1 MSTTPISVA
10 IVEDNARFRK
20 EMTKFLEGCAEFT
33 VTGAFGSA
41 EQALAELPKQP
52 PEVVLM
58 DINLPKA
65 SGIECTSRLKAV
77 LPKLHILML
86 TVYEDTDSIFQAL
99 QAGATGYLLKRALPD
114 EIIAAIHD
122 VRSGGSP
129 MTGHIARKVVESF
142 RQVPASS
149 GEAEE
154 NLSPRE
160 REILDY
166 LAQGYQYKE
175 IAAALNISY
184 ATVRTHIER
193 VYQKLQVCSRAQAVA
208 KLNEPRKK

>member
-1 MSTTPISVA
+1 MSNTPISVA
-10 IVEDNARFRK
+10 IVEDNARYRK
-20 EMTKFLEGCAEFT
+20 ELTKFLEGCAEFRCA
-33 VTGAFGSA
+33 GAYGSA
-41 EQALAELPKQP
+41 EQALAELPRCP
-52 PEVVLM
+52 PDVVLM
-58 DINLPKA
+58 DINLPNA
-65 SGIECTSRLKAV
+65 SGIECAARLKSQ
-77 LPKLHILML
+77 LPRLHILML

-99 QAGATGYLLKRALPD
+99 QAGATGYLLKRAHPD
-114 EIIAAIHD
+114 EIVRAIHD

-129 MTGHIARKVVESF
+129 MTGSIARKVVESF
-142 RQVPASS
+142 RRVSS
-149 GEAEE
+149 NEAE

-193 VYQKLQVCSRAQAVA
+193 VYQKLQVCSRAEAVA
-208 KLNEPRKK
+208 KISRK